1 MKNNKLFNIF
11 VLMLLFLLGW
21 VLGQCNMIWLDGV
34 MIIIFKG
41 WGGIFNVMCDFYN
54 YDFVDLVFINLVGS
68 QEYDLSLG
76 VRDFDILISFIVVIQ
91 MEFMLDNRSN
101 VFGIVYDF
109 GGLVLWELANWDN
122 SLFVMIFD
130 GVFN

>member
-1 MKNNKLFNIF
+1 
-11 VLMLLFLLGW
+11 
-21 VLGQCNMIWLDGV
+21 
-34 MIIIFKG
+34 
-41 WGGIFNVMCDFYN
+41 MCDFYN
-54 YDFVDLVFINLVGS
+54 YDFVDLVFINLFGS
-68 QEYDLSLG
+68 QEYDVILG
-76 VRDFDILISFIVVIQ
+76 VRDFDMLISLIVVMQ

-130 GVFN
+130 GVFNQGFLVVKLVMDVDNFVDKIFVQLIFENV

>member
-1 MKNNKLFNIF
+1 
-11 VLMLLFLLGW
+11 
-21 VLGQCNMIWLDGV
+21 
-34 MIIIFKG
+34 
-41 WGGIFNVMCDFYN
+41 
-54 YDFVDLVFINLVGS
+54 
-68 QEYDLSLG
+68 
-76 VRDFDILISFIVVIQ
+76 